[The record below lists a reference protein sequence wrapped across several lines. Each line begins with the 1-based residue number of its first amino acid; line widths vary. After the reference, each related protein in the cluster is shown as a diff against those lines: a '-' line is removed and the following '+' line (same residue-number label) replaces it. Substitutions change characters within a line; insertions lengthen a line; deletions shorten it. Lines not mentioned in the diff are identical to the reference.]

1 VGSLAAIKAYFGVV
15 CSVSV
20 DTRLWLDRA
29 TTSTVGRRFRPQNT
43 PERLRAFRAALLAAT
58 ALLGITAI
66 VVLLGMHSNAVS
78 VRQTAAPAYLDVIE
92 AKAVLTDADRAV
104 WQSVRSGE
112 AQFSGPGQIYEG
124 DITTADQELQQLAA
138 LEAPASSGGQD
149 LQTVS
154 AQLVTFQGLV
164 EKADAA
170 NRADT
175 ALGPA
180 SSHALGD
187 AYLGYAGQSLTGDY
201 DAATKSYSG
210 GLIPPANSLTEL
222 NQRALNGQ
230 LTSSWADPALIAA
243 IATAGVVV
251 FGLIV
256 AFQLFLRRRFRR
268 SISPPLVLAAV
279 VVCGLLA
286 WMFAVILPA
295 DNALARARSTAL
307 PRVVEIWQQQTQMVL
322 FQAGA
327 LQQQGSSGNAPDAAG
342 VLDLGAVQ
350 PARHTLNADLGSA
363 QRTDGL
369 VIGIPVAAILV
380 AGLVFLA
387 VKPRLDEYRGVD
399 K

>member
-1 VGSLAAIKAYFGVV
+1 M
-15 CSVSV
+15 SVSV
-20 DTRLWLDRA
+20 KTPRTFDGIA
-29 TTSTVGRRFRPQNT
+29 AGFGARRFRPQNT
-43 PERLRAFRAALLAAT
+43 PNRLRAFRAVLLAAT
-58 ALLGITAI
+58 VLLGITSI

-104 WQSVRSGE
+104 WQSLRSGE
-112 AQFSGPGQIYEG
+112 AQFSGPGQVYQG

-138 LEAPASSGGQD
+138 LEAPASSGGQE

-164 EKADAA
+164 EQADAA
-170 NRADT
+170 NRADIARGRT
-175 ALGPA
+175 
-180 SSHALGD
+180 STALGD
-187 AYLGYAGQSLTGDY
+187 AYLGYAGQSLNGDY
-201 DAATKSYSG
+201 DPTAKEYSG
-210 GLIPPANSLTEL
+210 GLMSYANDLTEL
-222 NQRALNGQ
+222 NQHALTGQ
-230 LTSSWADPALIAA
+230 LSSLWADPALMAA

-295 DNALARARSTAL
+295 DNALARARTTAL
-307 PRVVEIWQQQTQMVL
+307 PRVVEIWQEQTQMAF

-327 LQQQGSSGNAPDAAG
+327 LQHSSSANAPDTAG
-342 VLDLGAVQ
+342 VLQLGAVRS
-350 PARHTLNADLGSA
+350 ARARFNADLASA
-363 QRTDGL
+363 ERTEGL
-369 VIGIPVAAILV
+369 LIGIPVAAVVV

-399 K
+399 R

>member
-1 VGSLAAIKAYFGVV
+1 
-15 CSVSV
+15 VSI
-20 DTRLWLDRA
+20 DTRLTLEPETA
-29 TTSTVGRRFRPQNT
+29 STNGRRFRSHNT

-66 VVLLGMHSNAVS
+66 VVLLGMHRNAVS

-104 WQSVRSGE
+104 WQSLRSGE
-112 AQFSGPGQIYEG
+112 AQFSGPGQIYES

-138 LEAPASSGGQD
+138 LEAPGSSGGQD

-154 AQLVTFQGLV
+154 GQLVTFQGLL

-170 NRADT
+170 NRADA
-175 ALGPA
+175 ALGRA
-180 SSHALGD
+180 SSALGD
-187 AYLGYAGQSLTGDY
+187 AYLGYAGQSLFGDY
-201 DAATKSYSG
+201 DPTTKEYSG
-210 GLIPPANSLTEL
+210 GLIPPANHLTEL
-222 NQRALNGQ
+222 NQHALNGR
-230 LTSSWADPALIAA
+230 LTSLWADPALIAA
-243 IATAGVVV
+243 IATAGAVV

-256 AFQLFLRRRFRR
+256 AFQLLLRRRFRR

-295 DNALARARSTAL
+295 DNALARARTTAL
-307 PRVVEIWQQQTQMVL
+307 PRVVESWQQQTQMVV
-322 FQAGA
+322 FQARA
-327 LQQQGSSGNAPDAAG
+327 LQHSSSENTPDTAG
-342 VLDLGAVQ
+342 VLHLGAVQ
-350 PARHTLNADLGSA
+350 PATLNADLDSA

-369 VIGIPVAAILV
+369 LIGIPVAAVVV

-399 K
+399 R

>member
-1 VGSLAAIKAYFGVV
+1 
-15 CSVSV
+15 VSV
-20 DTRLWLDRA
+20 DTRLRPDRA
-29 TTSTVGRRFRPQNT
+29 SASTFGRRFRPHNT
-43 PERLRAFRAALLAAT
+43 PEHLRAFRAALLAAT

-78 VRQTAAPAYLDVIE
+78 VRQTSAPAYLDVLE

-104 WQSVRSGE
+104 WQSLRSGE
-112 AQFSGPGQIYEG
+112 ARFSGPGQIYEG
-124 DITTADQELQQLAA
+124 DIATADKELQQLAA
-138 LEAPASSGGQD
+138 LEAPASSGGQY

-170 NRADT
+170 NREDT
-175 ALGPA
+175 ASGSA
-180 SSHALGD
+180 SSALGD
-187 AYLGYAGQSLTGDY
+187 AYLGYADQSLTGDY
-201 DAATKSYSG
+201 DPTTKEYSG
-210 GLIPPANSLTEL
+210 GLIPPANNLTEL
-222 NQRALNGQ
+222 NQKALNGQ
-230 LTSSWADPALIAA
+230 LTSLWADPALIAA

-279 VVCGLLA
+279 VMCGLLA
-286 WMFAVILPA
+286 WVFAVILPA
-295 DNALARARSTAL
+295 DDGLARARGTAL
-307 PRVVEIWQQQTQMVL
+307 PQVVEIWQQQTQMVF

-327 LQQQGSSGNAPDAAG
+327 LQSSSSGNAPDNAS

-350 PARHTLNADLGSA
+350 SARATFNADLDSA

-369 VIGIPVAAILV
+369 LIGIPVAVVVV

-399 K
+399 R